1 MITKT
6 SQIQW
11 WARGD
16 IGETVLN
23 NVEYFLL
30 NRQDIEGFVHWA
42 KAFGLGYKDIISI
55 IKEEAETYD

>member
-1 MITKT
+1 M
-6 SQIQW
+6 QNEIQW

-16 IGETVLN
+16 TGETVLS

-30 NRQDIEGFVHWA
+30 NRQDIEGFIHWA
-42 KAFGLGYKDIISI
+42 KAFGLGYRDIITI